1 MSAHPGRYRTIELLR
16 GSLVALAILV
26 AGQASLGFLGW
37 WNPLSTMGLLLA
49 VSLGCVLW
57 AVRVQMFS
65 LQRPIFAGWSVWEA
79 GLLTALAAAFIS
91 RIWAAAGSN
100 SFLYDAISYHL
111 HFAATWMHSGQL
123 EIVPTVFGDL
133 GPAYGASNVELV
145 SHALMSVFHSG
156 YLAQAAQLPFLFI
169 GLIALVAAVREL
181 GGTLAGALG
190 GALAFVLLPEVWG
203 QSTNAMVDVALASM
217 LLATLPFLLRLS
229 KNPTTADFGSL
240 ALAVGLFLGTK
251 TLALLFGLPLLAAG
265 CWILWTHRCR
275 IPGLVATL
283 GRSVGFL
290 FIVIATGG
298 FWYLRNWIEA
308 GNPIFPVEVQIGSF
322 TLFEG
327 LYTADIMRAWSK
339 HYSVFDLDAFARVFL
354 SAGAGFVFAGL
365 AALFL
370 RFRKAEFSLAA
381 LLLLIAWFVIPYQRA
396 RFMLPFDA
404 VLAVSMGALSHL
416 PKNRR
421 IASILLGIATASS
434 LLLWPDWE
442 RFGVVFAGV
451 IGLFLPRVE
460 THFSLRPVAWG
471 ALALLIIMLG
481 LGFSTY
487 RERDPSYRVTSDLDA
502 SWAWVHEN
510 VSGAHFAYAGVNLP
524 FPLSGRDL
532 QNQVSYANVNLGPK
546 ARVHDFGY
554 TENTSTA
561 EPGIYRREASYSVW
575 LQNLRELQIDRLFV
589 SSLFPIVAKNI
600 EADAEGFP
608 IERAWADAHPG
619 VFRPI
624 YENESVRIYSVDTLA
639 EPTRN

>member
-1 MSAHPGRYRTIELLR
+1 MSAHRGRYHTIELLR
-16 GSLVALAILV
+16 GSLVALAFLV

-37 WNPLSTMGLLLA
+37 WNPLSTTGLLLA

-91 RIWAAAGSN
+91 RIWAAVGSN

-145 SHALMSVFHSG
+145 SHALMSVFHSA

-169 GLIALVAAVREL
+169 GLIALVAVVREL
-181 GGTLAGALG
+181 GGTLVGALG
-190 GALAFVLLPEVWG
+190 GALVFVLLPEVWG

-265 CWILWTHRCR
+265 CWILWAHRR
-275 IPGLVATL
+275 RTPGLVASL

-290 FIVIATGG
+290 FLVIATGG

-327 LYTADIMRAWSK
+327 LYTADTMRAWSK

-365 AALFL
+365 AALVL
-370 RFRKAEFSLAA
+370 RWRKTDFSLAV
-381 LLLLIAWFVIPYQRA
+381 LLLSIAWFVIPYQRA
-396 RFMLPFDA
+396 RLYVAIRCGFGSVYGSPQSAPEESPDRLYIARHRD
-404 VLAVSMGALSHL
+404 
-416 PKNRR
+416 R
-421 IASILLGIATASS
+421 ILASS
-434 LLLWPDWE
+434 
-442 RFGVVFAGV
+442 
-451 IGLFLPRVE
+451 
-460 THFSLRPVAWG
+460 VA
-471 ALALLIIMLG
+471 G
-481 LGFSTY
+481 LGAVRSCVCRCDWTVSSTC
-487 RERDPSYRVTSDLDA
+487 RNTFLSTSGGLGGLGSSNPHAGFGIFD
-502 SWAWVHEN
+502 
-510 VSGAHFAYAGVNLP
+510 VSRARPELSRHF
-524 FPLSGRDL
+524 
-532 QNQVSYANVNLGPK
+532 GP
-546 ARVHDFGY
+546 G
-554 TENTSTA
+554 
-561 EPGIYRREASYSVW
+561 
-575 LQNLRELQIDRLFV
+575 RELGVGSRTRKRRPFRLCGCQPSV
-589 SSLFPIVAKNI
+589 SAFGARSTKS
-600 EADAEGFP
+600 G
-608 IERAWADAHPG
+608 
-619 VFRPI
+619 
-624 YENESVRIYSVDTLA
+624 
-639 EPTRN
+639 